1 MTMCIASMNNQ
12 GLGNNV
18 IYDIESHKMHVTK
31 TLISEMNYQKKI
43 HNILFQNSVK

>member
-1 MTMCIASMNNQ
+1 MTMCIASVNIQ

-18 IYDIESHKMHVTK
+18 IYDTDSHKMHVTK
-31 TLISEMNYQKKI
+31 TVLSEMNYRKRI